1 MLRNG
6 TRHLRS
12 LRRVPCAAYPGT
24 AEPVSGE
31 HCAAYPGAPGAVVPG
46 PDDLGRADPGAA
58 ALGKAGPCAAAFGKD
73 ATLLRETR
81 RSPGPQRGASAE
93 FLLAAVSY
101 RFGEEVDAERLQRI
115 CRRIS
120 PAESR
125 ALGESAAYHELESL
139 LHLICEDCSS
149 LGLDLPLADE
159 SKEEWR
165 SVHFREAARST
176 LIHHVAAKTLPA
188 LAGAGIRVI
197 PLKGYYLSAR
207 YYDRKGAR
215 TFRDLDILVEED
227 ALVDLDRALSALGF
241 RPSARRPS
249 FVPLPAHTVYY
260 LTLEDGSSMVEV
272 DVHVGMH
279 WPAEY
284 EKRTRFRASDLW
296 EHAFPE
302 LLEGIP
308 IWAMRPEPLVAI
320 TLLDLAVNHRFA
332 RLIKFRDVMEIITTY
347 PLDWDNLVQCCLR
360 WRVGSYVGPGLRYLR
375 DLDPARRIPDRVI
388 ESLTPAYLTM
398 RCFQRSLPVG
408 DLPFHRS
415 RSFSLSNL
423 LFFLLADTPLER
435 LRGLLHVPRH
445 LLRGCK
451 RF

>member
-1 MLRNG
+1 MLREA
-6 TRHLRS
+6 RH
-12 LRRVPCAAYPGT
+12 
-24 AEPVSGE
+24 
-31 HCAAYPGAPGAVVPG
+31 
-46 PDDLGRADPGAA
+46 
-58 ALGKAGPCAAAFGKD
+58 
-73 ATLLRETR
+73 
-81 RSPGPQRGASAE
+81 SPGQQRGASTE

-101 RFGEEVDAERLQRI
+101 RFGEAADAERLQRI

-125 ALGESAAYHELESL
+125 ILGESAAYHELASL
-139 LHLICEDCSS
+139 LHLVCEDCSY
-149 LGLDLPLADE
+149 LGLDLPLADD

-165 SVHFREAARST
+165 STYARETVRSA

-188 LAGAGIRVI
+188 LAKAGIRAV
-197 PLKGYYLSAR
+197 PLKGYYLSTR
-207 YYDRKGAR
+207 YYDRRGAR
-215 TFRDLDILVEED
+215 AFRDLDILVEEE
-227 ALVDLDRALSALGF
+227 ALADLDRSLSALGF
-241 RPSARRPS
+241 RPSVGRPS
-249 FVPLPAHTVYY
+249 FVPSPAHTVYY
-260 LTLEDGSSMVEV
+260 LTLEDGSSVVEV

-302 LLEGIP
+302 LLDEIP
-308 IWAMRPEPLVAI
+308 IWALRPEHLVAT

-332 RLIKFRDVMEIITTY
+332 RLIKFRDVLEIISIS
-347 PLDWDNLVQCCLR
+347 PLAWDDLVQCCLR
-360 WRVGSYVGPGLRYLR
+360 WRVGSYVGPGLGYLR
-375 DLDPARRIPDRVI
+375 DLDPLRRVPDRVI
-388 ESLTPAYLTM
+388 EALTPAYPTM
-398 RCFQRSLPVG
+398 RCFRRSLPVD
-408 DLPFHRS
+408 DLPSHRA

-445 LLRGCK
+445 LLRGRK